1 VLRYTH
7 QQGLI
12 RRTISLDELFED
24 TDLGDAAGAEEV

>member
-1 VLRYTH
+1 LRYTH

-12 RRTISLDELFED
+12 KKTFKLDELFED